1 MKAVPAHR
9 ASPQPGHV
17 RFCRRFVEEDESV
30 GGEATLPAS
39 PDPASPGDIGA
50 GLFVGAERL
59 FLYVMPMSEST

>member
-1 MKAVPAHR
+1 MKAASAHR
-9 ASPQPGHV
+9 AAPQPGHV
-17 RFCRRFVEEDESV
+17 GFCRRLVEEDEPLGS
-30 GGEATLPAS
+30 EATLPAS